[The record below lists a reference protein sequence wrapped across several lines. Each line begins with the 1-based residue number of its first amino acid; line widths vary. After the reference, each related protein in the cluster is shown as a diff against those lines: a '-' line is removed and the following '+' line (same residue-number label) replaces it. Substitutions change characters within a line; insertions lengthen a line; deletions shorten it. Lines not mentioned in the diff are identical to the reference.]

1 MIHGFSHPYTDIH
14 EWIDLPVPIGERG
27 EEELPPPGPYRYI
40 TIDIIY
46 KISLKYT

>member
-1 MIHGFSHPYTDIH
+1 MGL
-14 EWIDLPVPIGERG
+14 DLPVPIGERG
-27 EEELPPPGPYRYI
+27 ELFMNRTPPPGPYRYI